1 MSLLISSYG
10 QNSCYPLAFGLP
22 AILMILATAIF
33 IFGYKF
39 YIKRPTHGNL
49 VTKLYKV
56 VGLSLKRKVIH
67 RKNYRNVKF
76 LNAAE
81 PDYSNNFI
89 QDVRRLFS
97 VLLVFLPI
105 CLFWALYDQQ
115 GSRWTFQA
123 LLMNPKVRLF
133 GQTFN
138 IKAEQMG
145 IINAVLILILI
156 PIFDRVVYP
165 AFGCV
170 GIKCRP
176 LVRIF
181 WGMVLGV
188 ISFIMAG
195 ILQFAITARGTFIPN
210 PTDPMTDMCIAGC
223 VHILAQ
229 VPQYIVLTCGEIM
242 LSITGLE
249 LAYSQAPATMKSV
262 CQAAW
267 LLTVAAGNLIVIFF
281 NEVDFVRMFTQ
292 KNVNAWNFVM
302 WAGILTIGTLLFAL
316 LAWSYEYVED
326 KEPHLMPIDNEDKTI
341 VKCEK
346 EALLPSDD

>member
-1 MSLLISSYG
+1 
-10 QNSCYPLAFGLP
+10 
-22 AILMILATAIF
+22 MILATAIF
-33 IFGYKF
+33 VFGYKF
-39 YIKRPTHGNL
+39 YVRRPTESNL
-49 VTKLYKV
+49 VTKLCKV
-56 VGLSLKRKVIH
+56 IGLSLKRKVFQ
-67 RKNYRNVKF
+67 RKNYLNIKF

-81 PDYSNNFI
+81 PDYPNVFI

-133 GQTFN
+133 GQSLK

-145 IINAVLILILI
+145 IINAVLILVLI
-156 PIFDRVVYP
+156 PIFDRLIYP
-165 AFGCV
+165 MFGCM

-188 ISFIMAG
+188 LSFVMAA
-195 ILQFAITARGTFIPN
+195 ILQFVITARGTFIPN
-210 PTDPMTDMCIAGC
+210 PMDPMTEMCVDGC

-249 LAYSQAPATMKSV
+249 LAYSQAPASMKSV

-281 NEVDFVRMFTQ
+281 NEVDFVRMFTR

-302 WAGILTIGTLLFAL
+302 WAGILAIGTALFAL

-326 KEPHLMPIDNEDKTI
+326 RRAPNAAAEDEDKCI
-341 VKCEK
+341 VKATNE
-346 EALLPSDD
+346 

>member
-1 MSLLISSYG
+1 
-10 QNSCYPLAFGLP
+10 
-22 AILMILATAIF
+22 MILATAIF
-33 IFGYKF
+33 IFGYRF
-39 YIKRPTHGNL
+39 YVKRPTEGNL
-49 VTKLYKV
+49 VAKLCKV
-56 VGLSLKRKVIH
+56 VGLSTKRKLFQ
-67 RKNYRNVKF
+67 RKNYANIKF

-81 PDYSNNFI
+81 PDYPRAFI
-89 QDVRRLFS
+89 DDVRRLLS
-97 VLLVFLPI
+97 VLLVFVPI

-123 LLMNPKVRLF
+123 LLMEPKVRMF
-133 GQTFN
+133 GQTMT

-145 IINAVLILILI
+145 IINAVLILVLI
-156 PIFDRVVYP
+156 PVFDRVVYP

-188 ISFIMAG
+188 ISFIMAAL
-195 ILQFAITARGTFIPN
+195 LQFVIVGRGTFIPN
-210 PTDPMTDMCIAGC
+210 PEDPQSEMCVRGC

-249 LAYSQAPATMKSV
+249 LAYSEAPASMKSV

-281 NEVDFVRMFTQ
+281 NEVDFVRMVT
-292 KNVNAWNFVM
+292 KRNVNAWNFVM
-302 WAGILTIGTLLFAL
+302 WAAILTVGCILFAI
-316 LAWSYEYVED
+316 LAWRYEYVED
-326 KEPHLMPIDNEDKTI
+326 ERGSTPVDEDDIKKPLLNDDTNE
-341 VKCEK
+341 
-346 EALLPSDD
+346 

>member
-1 MSLLISSYG
+1 
-10 QNSCYPLAFGLP
+10 
-22 AILMILATAIF
+22 MILATAIF
-33 IFGYKF
+33 VFGYKF
-39 YIKRPTHGNL
+39 YIKRPTEGNL
-49 VTKLYKV
+49 VTKLCKV
-56 VGLSLKRKVIH
+56 VGISFKRKVFQ
-67 RKNYRNVKF
+67 RKNYRHVKF

-81 PDYSNNFI
+81 PDYPSAFI
-89 QDVRRLFS
+89 QDVRRLLS

-145 IINAVLILILI
+145 IINAVLILVLI
-156 PIFDRVVYP
+156 PIFDRLVYP

-170 GIKCRP
+170 GIRCRP

-188 ISFIMAG
+188 ISFVMAA
-195 ILQFAITARGTFIPN
+195 ILQFVIMARGTFIPN
-210 PTDPMTDMCIAGC
+210 PTDPMTDMCVSGC

-249 LAYSQAPATMKSV
+249 LAYSQAPASMKSV

-281 NEVDFVRMFTQ
+281 NEVDFVRMVTR

-302 WAGILTIGTLLFAL
+302 WAGILSIGSVIFAL
-316 LAWSYEYVED
+316 LAWRYEYVED
-326 KEPHLMPIDNEDKTI
+326 KVPHLTPIEDEDKTI
-341 VKCEK
+341 ADDVKRPLMKKSNE
-346 EALLPSDD
+346 